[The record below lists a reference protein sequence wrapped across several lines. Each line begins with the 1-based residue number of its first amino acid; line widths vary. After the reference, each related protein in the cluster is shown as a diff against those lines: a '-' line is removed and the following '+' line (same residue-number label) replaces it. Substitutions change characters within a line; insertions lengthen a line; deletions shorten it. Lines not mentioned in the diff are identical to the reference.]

1 MLKTFWLIEQI
12 QHRQILNY
20 TSLQVDMGLD
30 EDTRAHLLVRAVLA
44 WAVSIRFDTATS
56 AGDVKHGRAWARAW
70 QTILFTHI
78 SVLNQSLT
86 GSVPTKGDYEFD

>member
-44 WAVSIRFDTATS
+44 
-56 AGDVKHGRAWARAW
+56 
-70 QTILFTHI
+70 
-78 SVLNQSLT
+78 
-86 GSVPTKGDYEFD
+86 